1 LKSVD
6 LEDLKHHKSYSSMNE
21 LVMNELALHTD
32 DIFAIMQAI
41 QICSKESLARCIY
54 MFHKKI
60 ERAQVVYN

>member
-1 LKSVD
+1 
-6 LEDLKHHKSYSSMNE
+6 MNE

-60 ERAQVVYN
+60 EWAQVVYNWKQ